1 MQPNGFR
8 PMHKIL
14 IAEDDLLTSRLV
26 GFKLQQQGF
35 TVLNAQDG
43 ETALSLAQ
51 SEKPDL
57 ILLDCMMPGMDGF
70 AVLRSLKESKEL
82 QATPVIM
89 LTFRSK
95 DSDVINALD
104 LGAADYIVKPFSPS
118 ELMARI
124 RKVLR
129 LGGPA
134 SGETTSQNR

>member
-1 MQPNGFR
+1 
-8 PMHKIL
+8 MHKIL

-35 TVLNAQDG
+35 VVLNAHDG

-118 ELMARI
+118 ELLARI

-129 LGGPA
+129 LGGSA
-134 SGETTSQNR
+134 SGETTS